1 MARKLEEGKIT
12 HNERKSLTNLLQD
25 IIYFLADME
34 NDQQKADPLEV
45 ELENIRSTVL
55 RDRQK
60 LLREQDILKQLFRIL
75 KAPFTEP
82 KNGDGPML
90 KIEEL
95 SDPRHAPYKHIFRLC
110 YRILKLSQKDY
121 RKNQENIAKHFGF
134 MQKQIGHDILA
145 EDTMTALLHNNRKL
159 LEKHIKADEIET
171 FVKLVQKNMK
181 DWVSKFLDY
190 LSELCTSN
198 NVAIPV
204 TQVGFAKSLNFYFCQ
219 LFLIQEL
226 ICKSVLSEQN
236 SRILI
241 QTRLTPA
248 VEEVEEDGDM
258 QVSLRHH
265 EVNNSDSIC
274 WCQIFRFHLIWVK

>member
-1 MARKLEEGKIT
+1 
-12 HNERKSLTNLLQD
+12 
-25 IIYFLADME
+25 
-34 NDQQKADPLEV
+34 
-45 ELENIRSTVL
+45 
-55 RDRQK
+55 
-60 LLREQDILKQLFRIL
+60 
-75 KAPFTEP
+75 
-82 KNGDGPML
+82 
-90 KIEEL
+90 
-95 SDPRHAPYKHIFRLC
+95 
-110 YRILKLSQKDY
+110 
-121 RKNQENIAKHFGF
+121 
-134 MQKQIGHDILA
+134 
-145 EDTMTALLHNNRKL
+145 MTALLHNNRKL

-204 TQVGFAKSLNFYFCQ
+204 TQVESVKSFCY
-219 LFLIQEL
+219 LFLPTLLQEL

-258 QVSLRHH
+258 QV
-265 EVNNSDSIC
+265 I
-274 WCQIFRFHLIWVK
+274 WLILWLWF